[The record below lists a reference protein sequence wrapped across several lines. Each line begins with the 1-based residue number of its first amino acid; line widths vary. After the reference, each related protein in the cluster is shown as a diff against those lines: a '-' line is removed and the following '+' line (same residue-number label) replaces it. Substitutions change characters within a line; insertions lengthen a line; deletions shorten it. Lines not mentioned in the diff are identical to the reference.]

1 MHAEGNPSELPY
13 HFKISKIK
21 SIKIMHVQSDY
32 VRHCAAP
39 NEHRDRD
46 TTTSTSSTA
55 HSTDAA
61 KCKIALRLS
70 PTALA
75 LNKSVNIILFLY

>member
-1 MHAEGNPSELPY
+1 MHAEGNSSELL
-13 HFKISKIK
+13 HHLKINKIK
-21 SIKIMHVQSDY
+21 RIKIIHAQSDY
-32 VRHCAAP
+32 VKHCAAP

-46 TTTSTSSTA
+46 ITTRTSSTA

-75 LNKSVNIILFLY
+75 

>member
-1 MHAEGNPSELPY
+1 MHAEGNSSELL
-13 HFKISKIK
+13 HHLKINKIK

-46 TTTSTSSTA
+46 ITTSTSSAA
-55 HSTDAA
+55 HGTDAA

-75 LNKSVNIILFLY
+75 LNK